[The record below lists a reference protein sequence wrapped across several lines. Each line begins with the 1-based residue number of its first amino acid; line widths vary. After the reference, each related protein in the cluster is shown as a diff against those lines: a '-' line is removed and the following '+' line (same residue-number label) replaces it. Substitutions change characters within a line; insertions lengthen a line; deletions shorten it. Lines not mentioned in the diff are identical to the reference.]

1 MEFKYRAVQD
11 RRTPPPPP
19 PLHPLSTGTYVF
31 DSPLRGYEFSSGG
44 YPSNVLAPR
53 VFLTPVPVNVGEAF
67 RRELEKKQILRELEK
82 EEIRREILAR
92 EMAQRRELEEEVMRE
107 ITVERVLGIS
117 FREQVSMS
125 LNQNH
130 RMNKPINNNIFG
142 GSQPRLPPQI
152 DIKQSNKDKA
162 KPDVDPYGAK
172 RKAGKPPTID
182 DNHHSGFSVEK
193 KPKREWSCG
202 LCQIT
207 TTNEKGLNNHL
218 EGKKHKAKASL
229 RTKKIGL
236 DARLDGQK
244 LQRGITSTNIG
255 ILEPRKEDQVV
266 QNSQGL
272 GGLDNEN
279 EIATSKET
287 GETNALTKR
296 KKFKFYCAF
305 CKVQTAS
312 EIIMQSHKNGKRHLA
327 MIKKFSQNNVV
338 ANFY

>member
-1 MEFKYRAVQD
+1 MSIY
-11 RRTPPPPP
+11 
-19 PLHPLSTGTYVF
+19 L
-31 DSPLRGYEFSSGG
+31 
-44 YPSNVLAPR
+44 
-53 VFLTPVPVNVGEAF
+53 FL
-67 RRELEKKQILRELEK
+67 ILL
-82 EEIRREILAR
+82 
-92 EMAQRRELEEEVMRE
+92 Q
-107 ITVERVLGIS
+107 
-117 FREQVSMS
+117 
-125 LNQNH
+125 
-130 RMNKPINNNIFG
+130 
-142 GSQPRLPPQI
+142 
-152 DIKQSNKDKA
+152 A

-287 GETNALTKR
+287 GHPHHCNPLFPPTPMSPIAHYKGE
-296 KKFKFYCAF
+296 F
-305 CKVQTAS
+305 AS
-312 EIIMQSHKNGKRHLA
+312 GGFPSNVLA
-327 MIKKFSQNNVV
+327 PRVFLMVMSVNVDKE
-338 ANFY
+338 FQ